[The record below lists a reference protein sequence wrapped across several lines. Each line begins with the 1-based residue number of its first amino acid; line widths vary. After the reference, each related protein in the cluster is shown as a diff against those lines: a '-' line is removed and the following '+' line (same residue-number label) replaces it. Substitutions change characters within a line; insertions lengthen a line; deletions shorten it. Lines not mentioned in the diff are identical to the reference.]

1 MFNIFEMEK
10 SDICGDLVCREEI
23 GEGLSISDILLF
35 DGGHTAFILLF
46 DALGVSFADFA
57 CVAEEGDAG
66 TIIGDSIFLENVG
79 LRGRNP
85 CSGKFFCVADIMKL
99 RELTIQPEIALGCRC
114 WFENCTLIG
123 E

>member
-1 MFNIFEMEK
+1 M
-10 SDICGDLVCREEI
+10 
-23 GEGLSISDILLF
+23 
-35 DGGHTAFILLF
+35 
-46 DALGVSFADFA
+46 
-57 CVAEEGDAG
+57 EGDAG
-66 TIIGDSIFLENVG
+66 TIIGESISLENVG

-99 RELTIQPEIALGCRC
+99 RELTIQPEIALGCRS